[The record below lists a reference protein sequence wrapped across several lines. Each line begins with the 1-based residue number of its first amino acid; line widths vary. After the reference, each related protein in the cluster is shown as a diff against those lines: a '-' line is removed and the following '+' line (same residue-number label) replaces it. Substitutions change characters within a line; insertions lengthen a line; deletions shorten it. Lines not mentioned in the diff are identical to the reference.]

1 MNRDELKGK
10 AEKAKGYVKEEA
22 GEILNDPELEAEG
35 KAERAGGKLREGFG
49 MQFQMVC
56 AAADRFVFYA
66 DDAACFVWR
75 RGRAPRGPAHPTRA
89 RSSFRRIF
97 PMGLFGSASTN
108 RTCFGHLNFASR
120 A

>member
-49 MQFQMVC
+49 KAKEKVSDT
-56 AAADRFVFYA
+56 ADRILDDED
-66 DDAACFVWR
+66 DDA
-75 RGRAPRGPAHPTRA
+75 
-89 RSSFRRIF
+89 
-97 PMGLFGSASTN
+97 
-108 RTCFGHLNFASR
+108 
-120 A
+120 

>member
-49 MQFQMVC
+49 K
-56 AAADRFVFYA
+56 AKEKIGDAADKA
-66 DDAACFVWR
+66 KEKIGDAADKIA
-75 RGRAPRGPAHPTRA
+75 GDDEDEDAD
-89 RSSFRRIF
+89 
-97 PMGLFGSASTN
+97 
-108 RTCFGHLNFASR
+108 
-120 A
+120 

>member
-49 MQFQMVC
+49 KAKEKVSE
-56 AAADRFVFYA
+56 AADSIL
-66 DDAACFVWR
+66 DDDDDD
-75 RGRAPRGPAHPTRA
+75 
-89 RSSFRRIF
+89 I
-97 PMGLFGSASTN
+97 
-108 RTCFGHLNFASR
+108 
-120 A
+120 